1 MIQSVLQGGYMR
13 WMVSRE
19 GDLSAFM
26 RDEVRGILTVLYPDE
41 LFRP

>member
-26 RDEVRGILTVLYPDE
+26 RAEVRDILAVLYPDE
-41 LFRP
+41 RFQP